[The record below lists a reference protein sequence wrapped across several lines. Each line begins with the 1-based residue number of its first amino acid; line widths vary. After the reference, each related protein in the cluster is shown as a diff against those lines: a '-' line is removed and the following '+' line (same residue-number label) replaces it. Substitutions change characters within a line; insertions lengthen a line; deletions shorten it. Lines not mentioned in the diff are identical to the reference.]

1 MVQEKR
7 KKKNKKKEKMQK
19 ENKKKKEKEKEKAS
33 RILPQRQKSDC
44 ASTCMQVA
52 IEFGHL
58 QTFR

>member
-1 MVQEKR
+1 MVEEKKEKR
-7 KKKNKKKEKMQK
+7 IYKKKKKEKIQK
-19 ENKKKKEKEKEKAS
+19 ERKEKEKEKAP